1 MVLSKWA
8 HWNVFYL
15 GIRFVLP
22 SLHFCP
28 KHLSL
33 GRITFDKGWFF
44 EITQRIARG
53 ASLPSVPFLWCC
65 PVLRVSRRSPR
76 RPPLLEM
83 EMCPCWGLGVR
94 GVEWCHQRESF
105 CRTQRQQTTWLSL
118 TSEWEWGH
126 RMSLSVNDCIKG
138 REKAS
143 SCPQLKV
150 SSCWEGVTFPALCAV
165 AKGQSQ
171 QGRHVGANEVRA
183 GIFLS
188 LTLGAAYSRH
198 MDTKLLNWKGD
209 NTEFSTVCLY
219 HSQSFFT
226 SFLTEWEL
234 PKLQLPFSKCT
245 NW

>member
-15 GIRFVLP
+15 SIPFVLP

-33 GRITFDKGWFF
+33 ERIIADKGSFF
-44 EITQRIARG
+44 EITHRIARG

-65 PVLRVSRRSPR
+65 PVFPVGSRSPR

-94 GVEWCHQRESF
+94 GAEWCHQRESS
-105 CRTQRQQTTWLSL
+105 CRTQRQQSTWLSL

-126 RMSLSVNDCIKG
+126 GMSLPVNDCIKG

-150 SSCWEGVTFPALCAV
+150 SSCCEGVTFLALCTV

-171 QGRHVGANEVRA
+171 QGRRVG

-188 LTLGAAYSRH
+188 LTLGAAYFPH
-198 MDTKLLNWKGD
+198 MDTKPLNWKGD
-209 NTEFSTVCLY
+209 NTEFSTVCLC
-219 HSQSFFT
+219 HSQSLGIAQASA
-226 SFLTEWEL
+226 SF
-234 PKLQLPFSKCT
+234 Q
-245 NW
+245 